1 MGEWLGKGDLRL
13 LGFFKSP
20 LNNKTMASLCL

>member
-1 MGEWLGKGDLRL
+1 MQYGIGIIVTIILVVVLLSL

-20 LNNKTMASLCL
+20 LAD